1 MGSTP
6 VCFKG
11 HVPFAPPRCLRNL
24 NCSLKKKKPV
34 ATMSMQFAT
43 PPNPVRKPTAVMG
56 EQNYAALLEMHQRG
70 IITKAELRR
79 KVLGPGSSPPVAR
92 TDPPSQTQS
101 QQQFNNN
108 KKRLG
113 FQTDVPP
120 AKKKDKQ
127 NSDQENQLKKLR
139 TCAN

>member
-1 MGSTP
+1 
-6 VCFKG
+6 
-11 HVPFAPPRCLRNL
+11 
-24 NCSLKKKKPV
+24 
-34 ATMSMQFAT
+34 MSMQFAT

-120 AKKKDKQ
+120 AKKKKT
-127 NSDQENQLKKLR
+127 NR
-139 TCAN
+139 TATRKTSSKN